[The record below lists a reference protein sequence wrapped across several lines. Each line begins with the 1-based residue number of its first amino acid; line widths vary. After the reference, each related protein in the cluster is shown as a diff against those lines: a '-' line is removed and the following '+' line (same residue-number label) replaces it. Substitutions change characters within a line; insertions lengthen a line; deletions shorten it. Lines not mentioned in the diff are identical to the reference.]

1 MEENNFIRGDSYVIE
16 FTLSDENN
24 ENIELDSI
32 DTLILTA
39 RIYPDSSILFS
50 KNKKDFKLEN
60 KVYVV
65 EILPQDTQEL
75 IIDKFYYDIE
85 ITLIDGTRSSYLGI
99 IDLEKD
105 ITTHTSGGVSDEN

>member
-65 EILPQDTQEL
+65 EIFPQDTQEL